1 MPTLQQ
7 LRYFVSLADML
18 HFRRAAE
25 ACNVTQPT
33 LSVQLKELESKL
45 GTPLIERT
53 RNSVI
58 VTPMGERVYKLARR
72 VLSDVEEIRAVT
84 ASRGDRM
91 ERTIRVGVVQSSGSY
106 LLPFVVSDLHERH
119 PGLALYIREGMPDSL
134 LHMLGEGALDLLLF
148 PLPVGRKDYEAISML
163 REPLL
168 AVVSRDHP
176 LARQEAIDPEMLRGE
191 TILSLEQGHRL
202 YEIVRNLCEDHGA
215 ILSDDFEGTSLDT
228 LRQMVGMG
236 MGISL
241 MPSLYV
247 RSEVRARDAVV
258 AIPFRNRAPSRT
270 IGMVWRRGTALEDEY
285 RSLAKDISDILRK
298 TTQDIIVMGP

>member
-1 MPTLQQ
+1 
-7 LRYFVSLADML
+7 
-18 HFRRAAE
+18 
-25 ACNVTQPT
+25 
-33 LSVQLKELESKL
+33 
-45 GTPLIERT
+45 
-53 RNSVI
+53 
-58 VTPMGERVYKLARR
+58 
-72 VLSDVEEIRAVT
+72 
-84 ASRGDRM
+84 
-91 ERTIRVGVVQSSGSY
+91 
-106 LLPFVVSDLHERH
+106 
-119 PGLALYIREGMPDSL
+119 
-134 LHMLGEGALDLLLF
+134 
-148 PLPVGRKDYEAISML
+148 
-163 REPLL
+163 
-168 AVVSRDHP
+168 
-176 LARQEAIDPEMLRGE
+176 MLRGE

-202 YEIVRNLCEDHGA
+202 YEIVRNLCDDHGA
-215 ILSDDFEGTSLDT
+215 ILSYDFEGTSLDT